1 VSLFSVHIE
10 SLEGKMADDEEPVD
24 QKIEVID
31 TCKATK
37 CAIDWEKYM
46 SCAKRIEGHSNP
58 EANCTSW
65 YLDFWKCADECGKN
79 ELFKRLV

>member
-1 VSLFSVHIE
+1 
-10 SLEGKMADDEEPVD
+10 MADEDDEPVD
-24 QKIEVID
+24 QKIDVID